1 MRFSS
6 PGVFSKRGRRSQAPS
21 FPKGY
26 FLKTRTR
33 ILTTCREL
41 EALESQWQKDMERRL
56 ADNEAEAIRVVAERA
71 ERRRREDSETAEALL
86 QERLASQREEL
97 QREAEMEAA
106 RTKAE

>member
-1 MRFSS
+1 M
-6 PGVFSKRGRRSQAPS
+6 KA
-21 FPKGY
+21 K
-26 FLKTRTR
+26 
-33 ILTTCREL
+33 L

-56 ADNEAEAIRVVAERA
+56 ADNEAEAIRIVAERA